1 MAKTNHRINKDKEAK
16 RVESPAQGRRRQ
28 EKKLEQQLEDLYYSE
43 GLDAEEYDDYE
54 RFERISK
61 KK

>member
-16 RVESPAQGRRRQ
+16 RPESPSHQRRRQ
-28 EKKLEQQLEDLYYSE
+28 ERRFEQRIEDVFYEE
-43 GLDAEEYDDYE
+43 GLEADEFDEYE

-61 KK
+61 KR